1 MENYEVLNLLVKH
14 QKDELN
20 ALYKNQNSNLISKL
34 LKICK
39 LSQSNSAKIAVL
51 RRIVDLKEEN
61 LITELKNLGANET
74 KIRKIKA
81 KSYDFVSD
89 FYIKRQ
95 ANLIT
100 QIKQMGLLS
109 EFNEA
114 VIELVHEVGI
124 IITAMHKSW
133 QKQVIDTTNAKFK
146 AKFKTIK
153 EANKFISKNKLYQ
166 TNPDKT
172 RADRSYGV
180 VVKDKNSYKFIPY
193 AMAFK
198 NEIKA
203 LKSVFERY
211 IEILNSLALDKND
224 KAYIK
229 YFKKLALAFCEC
241 DNNKVLWRWQE
252 AERAWMGVRGK
263 LQIGH
268 PLEYYEDAYTK
279 AVALEWDIRLVGT
292 ENINES
298 EFKQKFIQTF
308 NQIYSQTSIKNDKMQ
323 NLVISNINKTQLY
336 ISTPM
341 IYYGADFNGL
351 FSAQVVPNDE
361 IVSRECGKKIFAFV
375 DFIYE
380 SAKSRPFMKLSN
392 EIFEKDFL
400 DFGREIL
407 FKQPKIWK
415 KVYEISTIGH
425 EFGHILFIDDDSE
438 NLMNKSGEF
447 KFIEEY
453 KATTGG
459 LVNFF
464 LHEDEAYK
472 MPVFYE
478 LIKRAIGLIAWQ
490 KVNEVRAYYCE
501 GLIHLGILFKSG
513 VLGFEN
519 NKLSIDFTD
528 GAYERFKKAVFENYL
543 NLATHYSKKKNA
555 GEFLS
560 KFAEFKDDIYLPL
573 DTQTRAFVEY
583 YYKLYEKMAN
593 EIDDSGEWQ
602 KWQEI

>member
-1 MENYEVLNLLVKH
+1 MENYEILNLLTKH

-20 ALYKNQNSNLISKL
+20 ALYKNQNSSLLSNALRVFGLDDSKT
-34 LKICK
+34 
-39 LSQSNSAKIAVL
+39 AKMAVL

-61 LITELKNLGANET
+61 LVSELKNKGANDK

-81 KSYDFVSD
+81 KAYDFVSD

-95 ANLIT
+95 ANLIA
-100 QIKQMGLLS
+100 QIKQLGLLS

-114 VIELVHEVGI
+114 VLDLVHEAGVVL
-124 IITAMHKSW
+124 TAMHKSW
-133 QKQVIDTTNAKFK
+133 QKQIIDKTNAEFK
-146 AKFKTIK
+146 AKFDNMQKAS
-153 EANKFISKNKLYQ
+153 EFILANKLYQ
-166 TNPDKT
+166 TNPDGS
-172 RADRSYGV
+172 RADRTYGV
-180 VVKDKNSYKFIPY
+180 VVRDKNSYKFTPY
-193 AMAFK
+193 ANAFK
-198 NEIKA
+198 NESKA
-203 LKSVFERY
+203 LKSVFKKH
-211 IEILNSLALDKND
+211 ISILNSLTQTKEN
-224 KAYIK
+224 KAYVK
-229 YFKKLALAFCEC
+229 YFKKLALAFCES
-241 DNNKVLWRWQE
+241 DNSKVLWRWQE
-252 AERAWMGVRGK
+252 AERAWMDTKGN

-279 AVALEWDIRLVGT
+279 AVALEWDIRLVGGGD
-292 ENINES
+292 INES
-298 EFKQKFIQTF
+298 KFKSKITQTF
-308 NQIYSQTSIKNDKMQ
+308 NQIYAQTGVKNDKMQ

-336 ISTPM
+336 ISSPM

-380 SAKSRPFMKLSN
+380 SAKSKPFMKLSS

-407 FKQPKIWK
+407 FKKPKIWK

-425 EFGHILFIDDDSE
+425 EFGHILFIDDDTE
-438 NLMNKSGEF
+438 NLMNKGGEF

-472 MPVFYE
+472 MPVFHE
-478 LIKRAIGLIAWQ
+478 LIKRAVGLIGWM
-490 KVNEVRAYYCE
+490 KESEVRAYYCE
-501 GLIHLGILFKSG
+501 GLIHLSLLFDCEVLKFEQDRLIIDFSDEAYEKFKAG
-513 VLGFEN
+513 VLQ
-519 NKLSIDFTD
+519 
-528 GAYERFKKAVFENYL
+528 NYL
-543 NLATHYSKKKNA
+543 NLAIHYANKKEA
-555 GEFLS
+555 GEFLA
-560 KFAEFKDDIYLPL
+560 KFAVCENDVYLPL
-573 DTQTRAFVEY
+573 NPQTRAFVEY

-593 EIDDSGEWQ
+593 EIDDSNEWQ